1 MKRFF
6 EIIFLTIFTPV
17 LLFSQTSGKN
27 YSIQLNTNTGGIL
40 LNPYKISVER
50 NQSKIKILYQRK
62 IKTKNSKKLRKETLG
77 YLKYNKTED
86 QKKRLIELIE
96 KKTRYKKARIQIK
109 EPEHLAYFRLVDCI
123 FNADWES
130 LTNQIDT
137 KNHIFLDGYPI
148 ELKVIKADTLNSLT
162 HIYSGY
168 LKQVP
173 LLSTFIDETFNIY
186 SKNKGK
192 TF

>member
-96 KKTRYKKARIQIK
+96 KKTSIRKPGFK
-109 EPEHLAYFRLVDCI
+109 
-123 FNADWES
+123 
-130 LTNQIDT
+130 
-137 KNHIFLDGYPI
+137 
-148 ELKVIKADTLNSLT
+148 
-162 HIYSGY
+162 
-168 LKQVP
+168 
-173 LLSTFIDETFNIY
+173 
-186 SKNKGK
+186 
-192 TF
+192 